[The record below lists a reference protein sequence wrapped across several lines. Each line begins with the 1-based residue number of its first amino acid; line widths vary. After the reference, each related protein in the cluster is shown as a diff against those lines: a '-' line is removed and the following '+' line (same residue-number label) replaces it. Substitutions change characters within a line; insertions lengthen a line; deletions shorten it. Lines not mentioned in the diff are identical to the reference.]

1 MKEFR
6 GKVAVI
12 TGGASGIGRALAAR
26 FAREGMKVV
35 LADRDEAALD
45 AAVAALTEQGA
56 EAAGVVADVANAAD
70 VDGIAAKTLLRFG
83 AVHVVCN
90 NAGVGGPLK
99 PCWEL
104 TDADWNYVF
113 GPNVWGVVNGIRT
126 FVPLLLQHGQE
137 GHVVNTA
144 SLAGVLSLPFGAA
157 YHASKHAVVTIT
169 ESLHYELTIRN
180 APVKASVL
188 CPGFVNTK
196 IFSSMPDLSGGNEK
210 SAEQVQMEASFQERI
225 QAGIAPAEVAER
237 VFEAVRDERFYILTH
252 PKWNGSIVR
261 RAEDMVEGRVPNV
274 AAAVGGLI
282 PD

>member
-12 TGGASGIGRALAAR
+12 TGGASGIGRAMAAR

-35 LADRDEAALD
+35 LADHDEAALD

-56 EAAGVVADVANAAD
+56 EAAGVAADVANAAD

-104 TDADWNYVF
+104 TDADWSYVF

-126 FVPLLLQHGQE
+126 FVPLLLQQAQE

-169 ESLHYELTIRN
+169 ESLHYELSIRN

-196 IFSSMPDLSGGNEK
+196 IFSSMPDLSGGSEK
-210 SAEQVQMEASFQERI
+210 SAEQMQMEASFQERI
-225 QAGIAPAEVAER
+225 QAGIDPAEVAER
-237 VFEAVRDERFYILTH
+237 VFEAVRDEQFYILTH
-252 PKWNGSIVR
+252 PKWNGSILR
-261 RAEDMVEGRVPNV
+261 RAEDMVEGKVPNV